1 GVILLVGGSIIIAV
15 RCSNSISEEKWRKT
29 WEDLILTPL
38 TRAEIMSGKRR
49 GILHAAGPPLIAYV
63 VPMFGLAA
71 LTGVS
76 GITSAAI
83 WLLIAG
89 LAMIAAAYIGI
100 SWADGNEGL
109 SWEVAARLHEMIFS
123 SAVTYASRYIPINE
137 EWALAKR
144 HDALPVHSDPIG
156 YLLLRPDGQVL

>member
-1 GVILLVGGSIIIAV
+1 
-15 RCSNSISEEKWRKT
+15 
-29 WEDLILTPL
+29 
-38 TRAEIMSGKRR
+38 
-49 GILHAAGPPLIAYV
+49 HAAGPPLIAYV

-123 SAVTYASRYIPINE
+123 SAVTYASGYIPIKIPN
-137 EWALAKR
+137 LPAKR
-144 HDALPVHSDPIG
+144 SVAVALGWAGST
-156 YLLLRPDGQVL
+156 LLRLRRS